1 MKMNK
6 IIVFILCITSSC
18 LLTLGIQVETI
29 AHGIHEN
36 TEVIDSNKSLISL
49 ESSEAAE
56 AFFKHL
62 SSDRL
67 DYKTPSNFSELT
79 FDFPTIATDS
89 NPPLIMGPAGEM
101 FSFSKRDENYTLSES
116 ISPVGAGP
124 APHIH
129 KGYGEFF
136 YLPEGNVKFWVGDK
150 TYQGDSIPGKNAPK
164 SDVYSIVTKPG
175 DLLYVPPNTVH
186 GFEVIGDKPV
196 RIVFIWESN
205 KIVDY
210 FQEVGQPVVDPQ
222 NPPEIEPQNK
232 ELFVSSAPKYGI
244 SQSRSFDEYVNRV
257 KDRFPFTDNNSSKL
271 LSLLAPDLITKSN
284 SHKFPSKSSLTLAVL
299 ILGYL
304 SVTLI
309 LKQKSKN
316 DGIR

>member
-1 MKMNK
+1 MNK
-6 IIVFILCITSSC
+6 TILCLTSSL
-18 LLTLGIQVETI
+18 LLTFGIHAEAI

-36 TEVIDSNKSLISL
+36 VEVIDSNKSSVSL
-49 ESSEAAE
+49 KSSEAAK

-67 DYKTPSNFSELT
+67 NYETPSNFSQLT

-101 FSFSKRDENYTLSES
+101 FSFTKRKENYTLSES

-150 TYQGDSIPGKNAPK
+150 TYPGDSIPGKNAPK

-205 KIVDY
+205 RPDDY
-210 FQEVGQPVVDPQ
+210 FQEVGQPVADPQ

-257 KDRFPFTDNNSSKL
+257 KEGFPFTDNNSERLKTL
-271 LSLLAPDLITKSN
+271 LTPDLITESN
-284 SHKFPSKSSLTLAVL
+284 SHKFLNKSSFISAAL
-299 ILGYL
+299 IFGSL
-304 SVTLI
+304 SVMLI

-316 DGIR
+316 GNS

>member
-1 MKMNK
+1 MKINK
-6 IIVFILCITSSC
+6 IILCITSSC

-36 TEVIDSNKSLISL
+36 IEAINSNKSSVSL
-49 ESSEAAE
+49 KSSEAAS

-67 DYKTPSNFSELT
+67 DYETPSNFSELT
-79 FDFPTIATDS
+79 FDFPTISTNS

-101 FSFSKRDENYTLSES
+101 FSFSKREENYTLSES

-150 TYQGDSIPGKNAPK
+150 TYPGDSIPGKNAPK

-205 KIVDY
+205 KTDDY
-210 FQEVGQPVVDPQ
+210 FQEVGQPVADPQ

-244 SQSRSFDEYVNRV
+244 SQSRSFGEYVARV
-257 KDRFPFTDNNSSKL
+257 KDGFPFTDNNSDGL
-271 LSLLAPDLITKSN
+271 TSLLAPDLITESN
-284 SHKFPSKSSLTLAVL
+284 FNKFLNKSSLTSTAL
-299 ILGYL
+299 IFGTL
-304 SVTLI
+304 SVILI

-316 DGIR
+316 GST

>member
-6 IIVFILCITSSC
+6 TILCLTSSC
-18 LLTLGIQVETI
+18 LLALGIQAKTI
-29 AHGIHEN
+29 AHGIHKNIEAIN
-36 TEVIDSNKSLISL
+36 SNKSSVSL
-49 ESSEAAE
+49 KSSEAAK

-67 DYKTPSNFSELT
+67 DYETPSNFSELT
-79 FDFPTIATDS
+79 FDFPTIAIDS

-101 FSFSKRDENYTLSES
+101 FSFSKIEEDYTLSES

-150 TYQGDSIPGKNAPK
+150 TYPGDSIPGKNAPK

-175 DLLYVPPNTVH
+175 DLLYVPPDIVH
-186 GFEVIGDKPV
+186 GFKVIGDKPV

-205 KIVDY
+205 KPDDY
-210 FQEVGQPVVDPQ
+210 FQEVGQPVANPQ

-257 KDRFPFTDNNSSKL
+257 KDGFPFTDNNSDELK
-271 LSLLAPDLITKSN
+271 SLLAPDLIKKGN
-284 SHKFPSKSSLTLAVL
+284 SHKFYSKSSLTLTAIIFSSLSGIL
-299 ILGYL
+299 IA
-304 SVTLI
+304 
-309 LKQKSKN
+309 KRKSQSGGN
-316 DGIR
+316 

>member
-1 MKMNK
+1 MNK
-6 IIVFILCITSSC
+6 TILCLTGS
-18 LLTLGIQVETI
+18 LLFTLGIQVKTI

-36 TEVIDSNKSLISL
+36 VEAIDRNKSSVSL
-49 ESSEAAE
+49 ESSEAAK
-56 AFFKHL
+56 AFLKHL

-67 DYKTPSNFSELT
+67 DYETPSNFSQLT

-101 FSFSKRDENYTLSES
+101 FSFSKREENYTLSES

-150 TYQGDSIPGKNAPK
+150 TYPGDSIPGKNAPK

-175 DLLYVPPNTVH
+175 DLLYVPPDTVH

-196 RIVFIWESN
+196 RIVFIWKSN
-205 KIVDY
+205 RPDDY
-210 FQEVGQPVVDPQ
+210 FQEVGQPVADPL

-244 SQSRSFDEYVNRV
+244 SQSRSFDEYVEQV
-257 KDRFPFTDNNSSKL
+257 KDGFPFTDNHSDELK
-271 LSLLAPDLITKSN
+271 SLLAPDLITESK
-284 SHKFPSKSSLTLAVL
+284 SHKFFNKSSLTSVVM
-299 ILGYL
+299 IFGSL
-304 SVTLI
+304 SGILI

-316 DGIR
+316 GDT

>member
-1 MKMNK
+1 MKINK
-6 IIVFILCITSSC
+6 IVLFILYITSSC
-18 LLTLGIQVETI
+18 LLTLGIQVKTI
-29 AHGIHEN
+29 AHGFHEN
-36 TEVIDSNKSLISL
+36 VEVININKSSVFL
-49 ESSEAAE
+49 ESSEAAS

-67 DYKTPSNFSELT
+67 DYKAPSNFSELT
-79 FDFPTIATDS
+79 FDFPTIAIDS

-101 FSFSKRDENYTLSES
+101 FSFSKRKENYTLSES

-196 RIVFIWESN
+196 RIVFIWKSN

-210 FQEVGQPVVDPQ
+210 FQEVGQPVADPQ

-244 SQSRSFDEYVNRV
+244 SQSRSFDEYVNRI
-257 KDRFPFTDNNSSKL
+257 KDGFPFTDNNSNELK
-271 LSLLAPDLITKSN
+271 SLLAPDLITEGNSN
-284 SHKFPSKSSLTLAVL
+284 KFPNKSSLTSVVL
-299 ILGYL
+299 IFGGL
-304 SVTLI
+304 SVVLI

-316 DGIR
+316 GGI

>member
-6 IIVFILCITSSC
+6 TILCLTSSL

-36 TEVIDSNKSLISL
+36 IEVVDSNKSLSL
-49 ESSEAAE
+49 KTSEAAE

-67 DYKTPSNFSELT
+67 DYETPRNFSELT

-101 FSFSKRDENYTLSES
+101 FSFTKREENYTLSES

-150 TYQGDSIPGKNAPK
+150 TYPGDSIPRKNAPK

-175 DLLYVPPNTVH
+175 DLLYVPPDTVH

-196 RIVFIWESN
+196 RIVFIWKSN
-205 KIVDY
+205 RPVDY
-210 FQEVGQPVVDPQ
+210 FQEVGQPVADPQ

-244 SQSRSFDEYVNRV
+244 SQSRSFDEYVKQV
-257 KDRFPFTDNNSSKL
+257 KEGFPFTNNHSDEL
-271 LSLLAPDLITKSN
+271 RSLLAPDLITESD
-284 SHKFPSKSSLTLAVL
+284 STKFLNKSSFMSAVL
-299 ILGYL
+299 IFGSL
-304 SVTLI
+304 SAILF
-309 LKQKSKN
+309 LKQKPKN
-316 DGIR
+316 GDT